1 MSGGKG
7 SDNELNRR
15 TILRRTA
22 AGTVGTGSALS
33 ALLGTVSAEKTTRED
48 LDRIEDA
55 PGVQE
60 ILTELG
66 VHRLPGPGRAEKRR
80 IEDDGCLTEGEL
92 VTWKIEI
99 RPYGILHAFEYEE
112 RIGAVFT
119 FGPDTAKTP
128 AGYSMAAEANASL
141 GTSGS
146 DLVFSR
152 NATDAETEHVL
163 SVIDVDGDI
172 DSARVHAT
180 TAADGFR
187 ATVQVASEETD
198 ELDTREYVVSVGADF
213 DPRSESLSDV
223 LTVEDDAADILI
235 PEPLTRTAA
244 ISFPDP
250 KDIALEVIKTWL
262 VDNVVTESL
271 EFLGRE
277 CDSCGDC
284 ANVIIDVLGGCSLCR
299 PLMGTGA
306 SGVGAILFV
315 TCYYAWC
322 GKVSDKVECA
332 ACFACLL
339 TNEDPDIPDEADALA
354 WVWDELPSPP
364 SRPSIL

>member
-1 MSGGKG
+1 MSTLFG
-7 SDNELNRR
+7 S
-15 TILRRTA
+15 
-22 AGTVGTGSALS
+22 
-33 ALLGTVSAEKTTRED
+33 VSAEKTTRDD
-48 LDRIEDA
+48 LDQIEEA
-55 PGVQE
+55 PGVRK

-66 VHRLPGPGRAEKRR
+66 VQRLPGPGRAEKRR
-80 IEDDGCLTEGEL
+80 IEDGGRLTEGEL

-119 FGPDTAKTP
+119 FDLDTARIP

-141 GTSGS
+141 GASGS

-180 TAADGFR
+180 TAANGFR
-187 ATVQVASEETD
+187 ATVQVASEEPD
-198 ELDTREYVVSVGADF
+198 ELDTREYVISVGPDF
-213 DPRSESLSDV
+213 DPRSESMSDV
-223 LTVEDDAADILI
+223 LTVEDDAADILTV
-235 PEPLTRTAA
+235 EPLVQTAA
-244 ISFPDP
+244 ISFPNP
-250 KDIALEVIKTWL
+250 KDIVLDVIESWL
-262 VDNVVTESL
+262 VDKVVSESL

-284 ANVIIDVLGGCSLCR
+284 ANVIISILDGCSLCR

-339 TNEDPDIPDEADALA
+339 TNEDPDIPDAADALA

-364 SRPSIL
+364 SRPSIP